1 VRWRKEEGG
10 RRKRTEEV
18 EGGSRKRSEEEGE
31 SEKEED

>member
-1 VRWRKEEGG
+1 VEEGG